1 MEVLLM
7 SIVGWVITIGI
18 AIYTARSGAKDT
30 AKKIAALEDSTTK
43 QVESVKDLTRMQLQ
57 MSRIQLEKELTS
69 ARYQYA
75 LTASEVDNAKD
86 SYHSMV
92 GVPMNEFTIMERNR
106 REKEKNLSS
115 KEDYFSKQ
123 ISLIKNSL
131 QKLEAIGKEINEK

>member
-30 AKKIAALEDSTTK
+30 AKKIAALEESTTK
-43 QVESVKDLTRMQLQ
+43 QVESVKELTRMQLQ
-57 MSRIQLEKELTS
+57 MSRIQLEKELTN

-92 GVPMNEFTIMERNR
+92 GVPMNDFTIMERKR

-123 ISLIKNSL
+123 ISLLKSSL
-131 QKLEAIGKEINEK
+131 QKLEAIGKEVNEK